1 MAQMP
6 TPGQSVSVSASASVD
21 PSSNYKLKDA
31 DGIVLD
37 HQLHR
42 QISLSTAIGYNL
54 PMRDKVIEKSHH
66 TTLMNLSRRPTPFAR
81 VKVSCRM

>member
-1 MAQMP
+1 MSHC
-6 TPGQSVSVSASASVD
+6 TWKGG
-21 PSSNYKLKDA
+21 LF
-31 DGIVLD
+31 LD

-42 QISLSTAIGYNL
+42 QISLSTAIGYDL
-54 PMRDKVIEKSHH
+54 PMRDKVIEKGHH